1 MMEVVV
7 NDIKQYFDY
16 IKDVYLK
23 CFDKL
28 LLDSVK
34 EKIKNITAE
43 DIEYDTE
50 ADFDMKVNGTI
61 HYKLG
66 VSSFIEHNNILN
78 ENLSELSDS
87 EQQRVKYLIEN
98 KDNPIQIVKDTI
110 LENMLLLFMPN
121 RDVLSCG
128 MATSLAKFFS
138 EKCHL
143 KYIGLYRKE
152 AVIIENL
159 IELLGKN
166 TILKAVLNGNYD
178 IIQNKY
184 DNYDINNSWKKI
196 YTSLQQEFSYYYKN
210 KNKIYY
216 IDSLYN
222 YSNLNYE
229 DIINKIK
236 EIQKNKD
243 KIENDFSLRVNS
255 IVDSIQELNRYMILL
270 KEPDKNNLYY
280 SGLNLKRIIE
290 KQENIIQYKDE
301 ILRLE
306 NELKP
311 VVDYVWNY
319 YINFEG
325 EYEPNSNYWFLIQH
339 YKQIKDSNYQ
349 LMNLITNEHIKV
361 SNYKNRYKYGFIYR
375 IKTGSIIY
383 SAPEKIIYKEIDGNI
398 EVEEQIYSNL
408 LTPRNL
414 LLKTLQK
421 NEQYNSVLVDKRY
434 VTRRAVYCICKSET
448 DPDYEKALELANKYE
463 LPLIKL
469 NEP

>member
-66 VSSFIEHNNILN
+66 VSSFIENNNILN

-152 AVIIENL
+152 A
-159 IELLGKN
+159 
-166 TILKAVLNGNYD
+166 
-178 IIQNKY
+178 
-184 DNYDINNSWKKI
+184 
-196 YTSLQQEFSYYYKN
+196 
-210 KNKIYY
+210 
-216 IDSLYN
+216 
-222 YSNLNYE
+222 
-229 DIINKIK
+229 
-236 EIQKNKD
+236 
-243 KIENDFSLRVNS
+243 
-255 IVDSIQELNRYMILL
+255 
-270 KEPDKNNLYY
+270 
-280 SGLNLKRIIE
+280 
-290 KQENIIQYKDE
+290 
-301 ILRLE
+301 
-306 NELKP
+306 
-311 VVDYVWNY
+311 
-319 YINFEG
+319 
-325 EYEPNSNYWFLIQH
+325 
-339 YKQIKDSNYQ
+339 
-349 LMNLITNEHIKV
+349 
-361 SNYKNRYKYGFIYR
+361 
-375 IKTGSIIY
+375 
-383 SAPEKIIYKEIDGNI
+383 
-398 EVEEQIYSNL
+398 
-408 LTPRNL
+408 
-414 LLKTLQK
+414 
-421 NEQYNSVLVDKRY
+421 
-434 VTRRAVYCICKSET
+434 
-448 DPDYEKALELANKYE
+448 
-463 LPLIKL
+463 
-469 NEP
+469 